1 MKTKEELKLL
11 FKNRII
17 PDQEDFWEW
26 MDSYWHKE
34 DDIPTDNINVDVSSK
49 ADKNAGNITAENA
62 INWKQQLGITE
73 IPIQLKVDGGVGFS
87 TSTLLNGYTQNGK
100 NIIVN
105 NGANNISI
113 ACDTNSESDFV
124 ATYVKVGSGEITFKS
139 STGTLVT
146 STDGVLKMNGSKG
159 SRAMVCR
166 VNSEFL
172 IYIQNV

>member
-1 MKTKEELKLL
+1 MRKREELKLL

-34 DDIPTDNINVDVSSK
+34 DDIPTDNINIDVSSK

-62 INWKQQLGITE
+62 INWKQKLGITE
-73 IPIQLKVDGGVGFS
+73 IPTQLKVDGGLGFS

-113 ACDTNSESDFV
+113 ACDATSESDFL

-139 STGTLVT
+139 STGALVNP
-146 STDGVLKMNGSKG
+146 TDGVLKMNGSKG
-159 SRAMVCR
+159 SRAMICR
-166 VNSEFL
+166 VNNEFL